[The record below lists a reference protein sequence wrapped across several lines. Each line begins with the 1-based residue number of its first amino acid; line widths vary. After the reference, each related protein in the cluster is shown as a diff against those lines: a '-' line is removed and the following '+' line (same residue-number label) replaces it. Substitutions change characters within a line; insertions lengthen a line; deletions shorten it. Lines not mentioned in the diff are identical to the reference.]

1 MNDTSDTDII
11 DTSAFPTREYRIALT
26 VGDHSP
32 RHVRRIL
39 RELLRLWG
47 LARIEDAASLVVT
60 ELLVNVYRHV
70 PDRRCTVTV
79 RRYEGGGAGVVIGV
93 HDAYPVLPRV
103 RGAAPN
109 AVGGRGL
116 ALVAAVAD
124 KWGVAPDDE
133 GPQRTGGKTV
143 WCELR
148 A

>member
-1 MNDTSDTDII
+1 MI
-11 DTSAFPTREYRIALT
+11 DTSAFPTREYRISLT
-26 VGDHSP
+26 VGAHSP

-47 LARIEDAASLVVT
+47 LARVEDAAALVVT

-70 PDRRCTVTV
+70 PDRRCIVTV
-79 RRYEGGGAGVVIGV
+79 RRHEDAAAGVVIGV
-93 HDAYPVLPRV
+93 RDAHPVLP
-103 RGAAPN
+103 GPQAPGPY

-124 KWGVAPDDE
+124 KWGVEQDDRDGE

>member
-1 MNDTSDTDII
+1 M
-11 DTSAFPTREYRIALT
+11 A

-32 RHVRRIL
+32 RHVRRIV
-39 RELLRLWG
+39 RGLLEAWG
-47 LARIEDAASLVVT
+47 LAGLGDDAALVVT

-70 PDRRCTVTV
+70 PDRRCTMTV
-79 RRYEGGGAGVVIGV
+79 RRYEGGGAGIVIGV
-93 HDAYPVLPRV
+93 HDTYPVLPRV
-103 RGAAPN
+103 RGAAPG
-109 AVGGRGL
+109 AAGGRGL
-116 ALVAAVAD
+116 ALVAAVAG